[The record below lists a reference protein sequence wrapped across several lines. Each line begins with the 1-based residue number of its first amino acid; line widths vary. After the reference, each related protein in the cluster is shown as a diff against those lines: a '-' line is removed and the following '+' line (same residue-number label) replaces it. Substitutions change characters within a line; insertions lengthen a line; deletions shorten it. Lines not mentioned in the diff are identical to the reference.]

1 MLEVGSLLDGKYKI
15 LNEIGHG
22 GMSVVYL
29 ALNERANKTWAVKEV
44 RKDGGNDTTVV
55 SQGLVAET
63 EMLKKLNHPNLPSIV
78 DVIDKDDSFI
88 IVMDYI
94 EGNSLQHLLDVE
106 GPQHPEKVITWA
118 KQLCDVLGYLH
129 SRKPPIIYRDMKPAN
144 VMLRPNGEVTL
155 IDFGTAREYKDTRNE
170 DTTWLGTRGYAAPE
184 QFGGRGQTDG
194 RTDIYNLGATMY
206 HLVTGYSPADTNFE
220 IRPIGS
226 FRHLRHLEGSGLE
239 KIILKCC
246 QPDPAKRYQNCAELM
261 YALETVHEED
271 DKARSRRKRKLYGFL
286 ACVAVSLIAA
296 VSGIGFRVLYSQT
309 RGEMY
314 GKYLSESA
322 AMTAFSDKMAKYK
335 AAIDLDPGQPDAY
348 EKMIDEVEGLSE
360 IAPADYEQIIGCIHS
375 TEGDLSHR
383 VFNIDILRE
392 RNLEA
397 YADFNFRLGSMIYLS
412 YPSGKGNAREFLGYA
427 VDSGGLERQR
437 QGEARLMLNL
447 ADAYQKRIK
456 SDAEV
461 RKGQIKDNTDYRDYW
476 DKLEELTRDL
486 PNMTEQTGAIGY
498 PIRVCDE
505 VAAELNSPRL
515 SNYYEQG
522 VTESAM
528 LQTLERAND
537 FMSTA
542 EGSSPFYKEQITRVK
557 GNLGRAKEAIDDYFH
572 APVHAGSSGVAAGT
586 DSVRSSQPADPT
598 SAADTGN
605 SAGGQTLPSGKEM
618 KQNSQSGSP
627 SSSGYEPADGS
638 AQDNREGG
646 TCGYVGKY

>member
-1 MLEVGSLLDGKYKI
+1 
-15 LNEIGHG
+15 
-22 GMSVVYL
+22 
-29 ALNERANKTWAVKEV
+29 
-44 RKDGGNDTTVV
+44 
-55 SQGLVAET
+55 
-63 EMLKKLNHPNLPSIV
+63 
-78 DVIDKDDSFI
+78 
-88 IVMDYI
+88 
-94 EGNSLQHLLDVE
+94 
-106 GPQHPEKVITWA
+106 
-118 KQLCDVLGYLH
+118 
-129 SRKPPIIYRDMKPAN
+129 
-144 VMLRPNGEVTL
+144 
-155 IDFGTAREYKDTRNE
+155 
-170 DTTWLGTRGYAAPE
+170 
-184 QFGGRGQTDG
+184 
-194 RTDIYNLGATMY
+194 
-206 HLVTGYSPADTNFE
+206 
-220 IRPIGS
+220 
-226 FRHLRHLEGSGLE
+226 
-239 KIILKCC
+239 
-246 QPDPAKRYQNCAELM
+246 
-261 YALETVHEED
+261 
-271 DKARSRRKRKLYGFL
+271 
-286 ACVAVSLIAA
+286 
-296 VSGIGFRVLYSQT
+296 
-309 RGEMY
+309 
-314 GKYLSESA
+314 
-322 AMTAFSDKMAKYK
+322 
-335 AAIDLDPGQPDAY
+335 
-348 EKMIDEVEGLSE
+348 
-360 IAPADYEQIIGCIHS
+360 
-375 TEGDLSHR
+375 
-383 VFNIDILRE
+383 
-392 RNLEA
+392 
-397 YADFNFRLGSMIYLS
+397 
-412 YPSGKGNAREFLGYA
+412 
-427 VDSGGLERQR
+427 
-437 QGEARLMLNL
+437 MLNL

-638 AQDNREGG
+638 G
-646 TCGYVGKY
+646 TGQ